1 MNISMNE
8 EQMTA
13 LVSKAIF
20 DGLTQEAKDEM
31 LQKALRHLMTKE
43 KSSYGYEPKRTP
55 LEEAFQS
62 AARIVAHETATV
74 KLQSDETFKTNIEAL
89 FTDLGKK
96 LFEGPLR
103 EKLLESMADA
113 VVSGLQAD
121 R

>member
-20 DGLTQEAKDEM
+20 DGLTQQAKDEM

-43 KSSYGYEPKRTP
+43 EKSYGYGPKRTP
-55 LEEAFQS
+55 LEEAFQQS
-62 AARIVAHETATV
+62 AYAVARQIAEERLAA
-74 KLQSDETFKTNIEAL
+74 DDTFRSGIEAL
-89 FTDLGKK
+89 FVDLGKA

-103 EKLLESMADA
+103 AKLVETMADS
-113 VVSGLQAD
+113 VVSNLRAD

>member
-1 MNISMNE
+1 MNE

-20 DGLTQEAKDEM
+20 DGLTQEAKDQM

-43 KSSYGYEPKRTP
+43 EKSYGYGPKRTP

-62 AARIVAHETATV
+62 AAFTV
-74 KLQSDETFKTNIEAL
+74 TRQIAEDRLSNDPEFKANIESMFA
-89 FTDLGKK
+89 DLGKMLFGEKMRAK
-96 LFEGPLR
+96 LIET
-103 EKLLESMADA
+103 MADA
-113 VVSGLQAD
+113 VLSGLRVD